1 MKKVLQKVRFCIL
14 DIYYAVKDKRWTR
27 KMRRKYPDFK
37 GETEYDDGLQKF
49 IWGVKSRDD
58 LCSEPACLHT
68 MNDIDL
74 IYLREKKLYALSIET
89 AYWFENSAGV
99 AEYLKALLKCF
110 TRFMDEQGYDKNDKY
125 RFWMSPSSL
134 SFEGETISEVYTN
147 FRIFVEGYQ
156 LVEGAAE
163 KQL

>member
-14 DIYYAVKDKRWTR
+14 DIYYAVKDKHWTR
-27 KMRRKYPDFK
+27 KIRQKYPDFK

-74 IYLREKKLYALSIET
+74 IYSREKKLYVLSIET
-89 AYWFENSAGV
+89 AYWFESSAGV
-99 AEYLKALLKCF
+99 AEYLQFLLKCF
-110 TRFMDEQGYDKNDKY
+110 TKFMDEQRYDKNDKY

-134 SFEGETISEVYTN
+134 TFEGETISEVYTY

-156 LVEGAAE
+156 LVEGVAE